1 MATDLWVGDHPTADA
16 GAPLVVLVHGSMD
29 RSAAFA
35 RARRHLRDLHVVVY
49 DRRGYG
55 RSVGLGA
62 PSVDGHAEDLLAIL
76 DGRPGVVV
84 GHSIGGLIAL
94 VAAQRVPELMQA
106 VGAFE

>member
-35 RARRHLRDLHVVVY
+35 RCRRHLRDLHVVLY

-55 RSVGLGA
+55 RSAGLGA
-62 PSVDGHAEDLLAIL
+62 PSIEGHAEDLLAVI
-76 DGRPGVVV
+76 DGRPCVVV
-84 GHSIGGLIAL
+84 GHSIGGLFAL
-94 VAAQRVPELMQA
+94 IAAQRAPSVVRA
-106 VGAFE
+106 